1 MSRQPTYINPL
12 YQYGQDEIEENYE
25 IQDDELIDEIFEP
38 LLNENQPYEEE
49 FAEEVEEAIE
59 EIVDNQQQQLKDV
72 LEQLFNNPQNFQMDD
87 FQFLLDNVNGINV
100 FRNEDGLFEVEIT
113 PRFIS
118 ELTNEDSEYIEDQ
131 NNYGSDVESY

>member
-1 MSRQPTYINPL
+1 MSRQPTYMNPL

-118 ELTNEDSEYIEDQ
+118 ELNNEDSEYIEDQ